1 MIGFVSEGA
10 LFAFAHRRQ
19 RLAEEIA
26 AARRRI
32 RERPDDLDAHQEL
45 AVLLA
50 SQEALHR
57 EAALGGIRIP
67 SKYRDPFS

>member
-1 MIGFVSEGA
+1 MIGNINEGC
-10 LFAFAHRRQ
+10 LISFAHRRQ

-26 AARRRI
+26 AARRLTRI
-32 RERPDDLDAHQEL
+32 NPDDLDAHQEL